1 MEESNPIVK
10 CRSVQNLHV
19 MRLEI
24 DAIIFLL
31 SFMLFCSTPEIR
43 PLGHTI
49 I

>member
-10 CRSVQNLHV
+10 CTSVQNLHV

-31 SFMLFCSTPEIR
+31 SLCCFVAHQKLDLWDTP
-43 PLGHTI
+43 
-49 I
+49 